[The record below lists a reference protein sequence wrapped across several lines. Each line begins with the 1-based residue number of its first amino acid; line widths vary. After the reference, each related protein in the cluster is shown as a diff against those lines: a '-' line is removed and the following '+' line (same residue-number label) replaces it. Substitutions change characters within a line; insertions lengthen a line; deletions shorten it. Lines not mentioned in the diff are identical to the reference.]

1 VNPYT
6 YIEDI
11 AHLLPEVPERSIL
24 SRTVYDDDH
33 LRVVL
38 FRFAAGEE
46 LSEHT
51 SAYTAI
57 LYFTEGEAHLTL
69 GGDALQARPGTWVH
83 MTPNLPHSVHAR
95 TPVTMLLMM
104 IKS

>member
-1 VNPYT
+1 MNPYT
-6 YIEDI
+6 YIQNID
-11 AHLLPEVPERSIL
+11 ALLPEVPERSIL
-24 SRTVYDDDH
+24 SRTVYDDER

-51 SAYTAI
+51 SAYTAV
-57 LYFTEGEAHLTL
+57 LHFTEGEADLTL
-69 GGDALQARPGTWVH
+69 GGEAMPAHPGTWVH

-95 TPVTMLLMM
+95 TSVTMLLMM
-104 IKS
+104 IK

>member
-1 VNPYT
+1 MNPYS
-6 YIEDI
+6 YIQDI
-11 AHLLPEVPERSIL
+11 STLLPEVPERSIL
-24 SRTVYDDDH
+24 SRTVYDDER

-51 SAYTAI
+51 SAYTAV
-57 LYFTEGEAHLTL
+57 LHFTEGEADLTL
-69 GGDALQARPGTWVH
+69 GGDALQAGPGTWVH

-104 IKS
+104 IR